1 MEDKFKLGQR
11 VIASDKP
18 ISFIIKG
25 TVIGFI
31 RHFDLYLVKAD
42 NVGDHEK
49 HMFHDG
55 RAISNKLDWGVYDET
70 RRSRFFAGDGIIA
83 LKSQP
88 LTEVAAK
95 TKEKEVQVRRFP
107 SGAIRSDD
115 RGREKPSFVSPYALT
130 EIAKHFSKNASF
142 FNGNDSGKNY
152 MKGIKPADIQDSLL
166 RHANELQVALLPG
179 KKDRDAVKE
188 ALVSIAANCIMG
200 LHQIVMEEKGE
211 YDEPFDSM
219 EYITK
224 G

>member
-1 MEDKFKLGQR
+1 MEDKFKLGQK
-11 VIASDKP
+11 VLAHDKL
-18 ISFIIKG
+18 ISLTVKG
-25 TVIGFI
+25 TVIGYSNEYGV
-31 RHFDLYLVKAD
+31 YLVKAD
-42 NVGDHEK
+42 KVGGHEQ
-49 HMFHDG
+49 HLFHDG
-55 RAISNKLDWGVYDET
+55 KNIGFVLDWGVYDNT
-70 RRSRFFAGDGIIA
+70 RCSRYFKGDWMIA
-83 LKSQP
+83 LKSYP
-88 LTEVAAK
+88 VAEVSAK
-95 TKEKEVQVRRFP
+95 PNKKEVQVRRFP